1 MDIVRWEKLMPFST
15 WSSPWIISKAFSYG
29 NVDSEVFTQQKSNRI
44 KSASLLGHRFHVL
57 CTVISLAIV
66 CPCPHSTAPCL
77 VPHCFRMTPLLLQL
91 VGTLCVSWV
100 NGLSEQNYFLKFQL
114 HFKYLLRL
122 WLNLDALKKAILTT
136 ALTHSATHTS
146 LKSMRNVLQ
155 KSLFTVPCPPLC
167 ACHSNLYWVNGEGET
182 FKHFSF
188 THQLWLEV
196 L

>member
-29 NVDSEVFTQQKSNRI
+29 NVDSEVFTQQKSKRI
-44 KSASLLGHRFHVL
+44 KSASLLGHRIHVL

-122 WLNLDALKKAILTT
+122 WAKSWCFEKSHSDNCTNSFSHTHLIKVNEKCATKISIHGTMFSPTMCLSFQFILSQWRGGD
-136 ALTHSATHTS
+136 L
-146 LKSMRNVLQ
+146 
-155 KSLFTVPCPPLC
+155 
-167 ACHSNLYWVNGEGET
+167 
-182 FKHFSF
+182 
-188 THQLWLEV
+188 
-196 L
+196 